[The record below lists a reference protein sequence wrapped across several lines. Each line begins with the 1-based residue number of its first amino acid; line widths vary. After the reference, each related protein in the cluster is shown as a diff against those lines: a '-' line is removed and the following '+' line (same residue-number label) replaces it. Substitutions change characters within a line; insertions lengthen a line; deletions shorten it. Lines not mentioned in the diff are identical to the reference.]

1 MASLFFAETMNA
13 HWYFTDC
20 NYKHQLS
27 TYFYI
32 DYINVEEEE

>member
-13 HWYFTDC
+13 QGYFTDC
-20 NYKHQLS
+20 NYKHNLR

-32 DYINVEEEE
+32 DYINDEEEE